1 VFVPGTV
8 QQVFDAIGENLPVI
22 DDILISK
29 IGVAF
34 DAGNGTSYSL
44 ANREEVLSFLEQHRG
59 KKVFTVSW

>member
-1 VFVPGTV
+1 M
-8 QQVFDAIGENLPVI
+8 I